1 MKFDV
6 WSMIEKAKGGGVS
19 GKKAVHTCFSQS
31 GQHIRCLKGT
41 VCLKAVTHPGAAGHS
56 SGRWEIEERKGSMI
70 KTIVILGASGDLTT
84 RFLFPAILR
93 LHEDGHLPEDFHIVG
108 ISREDWNTEKFRR
121 HVEEKMAESPS
132 PKASSSCGAIL
143 ANTEYQKG
151 DVTNQDHIAKVFD
164 SMNDPVVAYLA
175 LPPSLFKP
183 TVETLSVL
191 KLATGSKLVLEK
203 PFGTDLASAQEL
215 NNLLHASFPE
225 RDVFRLDH
233 FLGKQTVQNILGF
246 RFTNRVFEPLWN
258 SRHIER
264 VEIIWDE
271 TLTASGRASFYDG
284 TGALRDMIQNHLL
297 QLLALVGMEPLHQ
310 LNERTLRDHKVEV
323 LQAVRRLSPE
333 EVFRQTVRGR
343 YGHGTIDGQDIVSY
357 TEEKDV
363 DPKRKTETFAQ
374 VGLSIDNWRWAGV
387 PFLLRTGKALG
398 RDRREIAIRFKAV
411 PHLAFGQQS
420 QPKPNVLKIELNPD
434 RIGLSINVNE
444 VGDLFDLDRI
454 ELDHTF
460 KSTGLPP
467 YARLLLD
474 VLEGDPMFSIR
485 DDEAEESWRIVEPV
499 LAAWAE
505 DGVPLAEYPAGSD
518 GPADAGRAC

>member
-1 MKFDV
+1 
-6 WSMIEKAKGGGVS
+6 MIN
-19 GKKAVHTCFSQS
+19 
-31 GQHIRCLKGT
+31 
-41 VCLKAVTHPGAAGHS
+41 
-56 SGRWEIEERKGSMI
+56 
-70 KTIVILGASGDLTT
+70 TIVILGASGDLTA

-93 LHEDGHLPEDFHIVG
+93 LHEDGNLPEDFRIVG
-108 ISREDWNTEKFRR
+108 IARNDWNTEKFRR
-121 HVEEKMAESPS
+121 HVEEKMAESTS
-132 PKASSSCGAIL
+132 RKASSSCEAIF
-143 ANTEYQKG
+143 ANTEYHQS
-151 DVTNQDHIAKVFD
+151 DVTDHDHLAQVLD
-164 SMNDPVVAYLA
+164 SITDPVVVYLA

-183 TVETLSVL
+183 TVKTLAAL
-191 KLATGSKLVLEK
+191 KLPKGSKLVLEK

-258 SRHIER
+258 SQHIER

-271 TLTASGRASFYDG
+271 TLTASGRASFYDA
-284 TGALRDMIQNHLL
+284 TGAVRDMIQNHLL
-297 QLLALVGMEPLHQ
+297 QLLALIGMEPLHQ

-333 EVFRQTVRGR
+333 EVVRQTVRGR

-420 QPKPNVLKIELNPD
+420 QPKPNVLKIELNPE

-444 VGDLFDLDRI
+444 AGDLFDLDRI

-467 YARLLLD
+467 YSRLLLD

-485 DDEAEESWRIVEPV
+485 DDEAEESWRIVEPILTV
-499 LAAWAE
+499 W
-505 DGVPLAEYPAGSD
+505 DKVGVPLAEYPAGSD
-518 GPADAGRAC
+518 GPADSDHAG